1 MSIKLQNVCVPVDFS
16 ETSTAALKYGKALAE
31 AFSAKLHLLHV
42 LINWVPAG
50 DFPVSPDFYKD
61 LELSARKQLDA
72 QLTADEVKKY
82 QARLELVNGNS
93 EFVEIIRYAKEQNID
108 LLVLGTHGRG
118 PIAHMLMGSVAEKVS
133 AQSALP
139 GINRATS
146 GARIRDAVGVSRRHA
161 VGSEIDRRSIIFRLP
176 HTAYRLPSFAYLGR
190 AKLPING
197 HSNRKKSSAA
207 MRMAS

>member
-1 MSIKLQNVCVPVDFS
+1 MSIKLQNICVPVDFS
-16 ETSTAALKYGKALAE
+16 ETSAAALKYGKALAE
-31 AFSAKLHLLHV
+31 GFDAKLHLLHV

-61 LELSARKQLDA
+61 LEQSARKQLDE

-118 PIAHMLMGSVAEKVS
+118 PIAHMLMGSVAEKVVRK
-133 AQSALP
+133 APCPVL
-139 GINRATS
+139 T
-146 GARIRDAVGVSRRHA
+146 VRHPEHEF
-161 VGSEIDRRSIIFRLP
+161 VMP
-176 HTAYRLPSFAYLGR
+176 
-190 AKLPING
+190 
-197 HSNRKKSSAA
+197 
-207 MRMAS
+207 